1 MNHDMSFHVCIY
13 MCVCVKYVYQ
23 EVQSMSMSG
32 PFLQETPSLAKP
44 SQAPSPA
51 TSVRD
56 PPSFSWLRK

>member
-1 MNHDMSFHVCIY
+1 MNHDMSFHVCIYIY

-23 EVQSMSMSG
+23 EVQSMSQAM
-32 PFLQETPSLAKP
+32 PLPTRDSLAKP

-56 PPSFSWLRK
+56 PQASHG